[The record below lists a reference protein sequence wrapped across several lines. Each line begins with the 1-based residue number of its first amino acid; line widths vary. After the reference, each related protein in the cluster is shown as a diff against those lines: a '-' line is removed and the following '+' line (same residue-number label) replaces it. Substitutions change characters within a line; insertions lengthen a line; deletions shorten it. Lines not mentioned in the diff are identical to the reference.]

1 MIQTQLLKCDKPYQI
16 ISAAGRVG
24 IQVATLIVTEDKVD
38 ENGNYLIDT
47 HSHPVVN
54 YADKE
59 GLMEELKYRDGD
71 PNNEYKYTRRMQP
84 EGAVWNKVEV
94 RDVRVLGLAGT
105 KNIPVDLEKFID
117 LIPSLGSDPAEHLWD
132 KKTISKI
139 YSLHYELESTGFTF
153 NKSNIGIWSDEFFNK
168 EIHLQPETDDDFKP
182 VVRVWYRYGNKY
194 ILDIDNPLIDP
205 IYFNFSLS
213 EDANEDVRGIWRI
226 LKELER
232 IFRLSDAIIFLYTEP
247 DPPAEIDLQ
256 WCEHVKIMTEEL
268 NKLREIRLK
277 GL

>member
-1 MIQTQLLKCDKPYQI
+1 M
-16 ISAAGRVG
+16 
-24 IQVATLIVTEDKVD
+24 ATLIVTEDKGD

-168 EIHLQPETDDDFKP
+168 EIHLQPESDNDFKP
-182 VVRVWYRYGNKY
+182 VVRVWYRSGATY
-194 ILDIDNPLIDP
+194 DDNCEYNPTNP
-205 IYFNFSLS
+205 IYFNYSLT
-213 EDANEDVRGIWRI
+213 EDANRDAKDLWRI
-226 LKELER
+226 LKVLER
-232 IFRLSDAIIFLYTEP
+232 IFKLNNAAKFVYAEP
-247 DPPAEIDLQ
+247 DPAAEMALE
-256 WCEHVKIMTEEL
+256 WVGHVKRLIEEL
-268 NKLREIRLK
+268 NKLR
-277 GL
+277 GF